1 MAESGQSSNST
12 NSTNSTDYLTIEE
25 LVLEFTPSQTDILVA
40 IIYFGIVLS
49 TNRFYAVAFM
59 GIYYKK
65 TLQLRYIQMIIV
77 PILPVTL
84 MTIGTFIR
92 MEKILR
98 P

>member
-65 TLQLRYIQMIIV
+65 DPATTMIIV